1 MKCFS
6 TTQDAETIKNAKK
19 ETGWKSFVSLSSILC
34 NGNLCC

>member
-19 ETGWKSFVSLSSILC
+19 EIRFAKVLYFCYLY
-34 NGNLCC
+34 